1 MTEIH
6 PDTQKEKLSSEEK
19 AFNFEKYKF
28 IFELVKWFIGSV
40 ALVVITIIIDKG
52 FKERSA
58 GIQEMQAY
66 DKYVEVILKADNI
79 EERWKL
85 SEYFSTVTPTE
96 RLRERWI
103 AYKDSINADYLEF
116 KKLKE
121 AEQELQNQKNAA
133 LVSGPISETD
143 KKLNQIQRQLAPFE
157 TKLISS
163 NNSNSAG
170 DWEAKG
176 FQYLLNHDVENA
188 ISAFRTSE
196 NTSNSYHQVYEIAR
210 YLSENKSKLTDSNSE
225 FWKTAIRKIT
235 TDFSWG
241 MPFDIRNKLI
251 EDAK

>member
-1 MTEIH
+1 MTSIQSKL
-6 PDTQKEKLSSEEK
+6 QKASQSPEEK

-28 IFELVKWFIGSV
+28 IIELVKWFIGSV

-85 SEYFSTVTPTE
+85 AEYFSTVTPTE
-96 RLRERWI
+96 RLRVRWI
-103 AYKDSINADYLEF
+103 AYKDSINTDYLKF

-121 AEQELQNQKNAA
+121 AELELQNQKNAT
-133 LVSGPISETD
+133 LTSGPISETD
-143 KKLNQIQRQLAPFE
+143 QKLNQIQRQLAPFE
-157 TKLISS
+157 TKLIKS
-163 NNSNSAG
+163 NSFNSAG
-170 DWEAKG
+170 EWEAKG

-196 NTSNSYHQVYEIAR
+196 NTSNAYHQVYEIAR
-210 YLSENKSKLTDSNSE
+210 YLSENKTKLTDSNSE
-225 FWKTAIRKIT
+225 FWKTANRKIV

-241 MPFDIRNKLI
+241 MPAQIKNKLL
-251 EDAK
+251 EDAR